1 MNSSTFSS
9 SIRTAVRFAW
19 RFTVFGVSLLVALEL
34 FLRTVLIAT
43 ESPVKVLGDNMI
55 LRLEPDYGDSG
66 IFTYGRYC
74 LGGYRWRI
82 NNSGWNSEF
91 EYRLP
96 EEGSQ
101 EIVAIIGDS
110 YLEGLWSDVDKHID
124 SYLTELSPHLSFYT
138 FAIEGACLSQYV
150 AMCQYEVS
158 QYDPIAYIIFINDDD
173 LVNST
178 LREYSNPNQI
188 LFQVRV
194 DDSLSCVEVP
204 PSGSQIFWIKN
215 YLRHSALARYI
226 RRNAKYQI
234 GFVDKVIAVNNVIT
248 IENQSNQSRNSSTDY
263 LTACATYLLAR
274 LNALGCPVLLVFN
287 PRLSSV
293 YNQEEFS
300 YPETDILINLSNQ
313 YDNLLCYEIGEP
325 LTNIYVNKRIL
336 YNPPN
341 NIHWNA
347 YANRCIAY
355 LIFKEL
361 VRLEA
366 I

>member
-9 SIRTAVRFAW
+9 STRTAVCFAW
-19 RFTVFGVSLLVALEL
+19 RFTVFGVSLLVVLEL

-66 IFTYGRYC
+66 IFTYDRYC
-74 LGGYRWRI
+74 SGRYRWRI
-82 NNSGWNSEF
+82 NSSGWNSEF

-101 EIVAIIGDS
+101 AIVAIIGDS

-124 SYLTELSPHLSFYT
+124 SYLKELSPHLRFYT
-138 FAIEGACLSQYV
+138 FAIDGACLSQYV

-158 QYDPIAYIIFINDDD
+158 QYNPIAYIIFINDNDI
-173 LVNST
+173 VNST

-188 LFQVRV
+188 LFQIRV

-204 PSGSQIFWIKN
+204 PSGSQMFWIKN
-215 YLRHSALARYI
+215 YLRYSALARYI
-226 RRNAKYQI
+226 RRNAHYRI
-234 GFVDKVIAVNNVIT
+234 GFIDKAIEVNNEII
-248 IENQSNQSRNSSTDY
+248 IEEQSNQSSISSTDY
-263 LTACATYLLAR
+263 LNACASHLLAR
-274 LNALGCPVLLVFN
+274 LNAFGCPVLLVFN

-293 YNQEEFS
+293 YNQEES
-300 YPETDILINLSNQ
+300 RYPETSILINLANQ
-313 YDNLLCYEIGEP
+313 YDNILYYEIGEP
-325 LTNIYVNKRIL
+325 LTNIYVNNQKSF
-336 YNPPN
+336 NPPN
-341 NIHWNA
+341 NRHWNA
-347 YANRCIAY
+347 YANKCIAY
-355 LIFKEL
+355 LIFKQL
-361 VRLEA
+361 VRQEV